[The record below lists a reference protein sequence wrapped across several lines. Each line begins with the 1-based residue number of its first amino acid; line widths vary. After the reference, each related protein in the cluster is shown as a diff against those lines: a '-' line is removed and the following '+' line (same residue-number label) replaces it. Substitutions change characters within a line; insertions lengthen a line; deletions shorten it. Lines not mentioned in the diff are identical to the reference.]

1 MTFNYRER
9 DIRQTATA
17 VSVDAAGAPNASRQ
31 SQCQSTLSHVQACP
45 PPRNTLT
52 ATETP
57 AEGDK
62 ACNGNGFFSLK
73 VL

>member
-9 DIRQTATA
+9 DIRQTATV

-31 SQCQSTLSHVQACP
+31 STLSHVQACP
-45 PPRNTLT
+45 PLRNTLT

-62 ACNGNGFFSLK
+62 ACNENGVFL
-73 VL
+73 V